1 MHTTYLKTIPQSIS
15 LRTQSSLLNLV
26 NYHLDQKTNIRDP
39 IIIRIEINLAETETR
54 IGPFKTQE
62 TTPEVILEG
71 NTPRI
76 IKTSLPTTLKINNI
90 IQETYQEV
98 NQEEETQTLK
108 IGHIVEIEIKD
119 INLKAHSED
128 MTTPRIH
135 TQLGT
140 IIDPGID
147 LEMDHTIDPDQKDSE
162 MNPTIDT
169 ETEIDPETHR
179 KDMKIHMD
187 KGINHKKETLHIL
200 GKEIIT
206 EKEKETHL
214 NQEATAITGP
224 QTIQQKK
231 GTPHI
236 PEEGALPE
244 TGTTT
249 ELLHQALTHLQDT

>member
-1 MHTTYLKTIPQSIS
+1 M
-15 LRTQSSLLNLV
+15 
-26 NYHLDQKTNIRDP
+26 
-39 IIIRIEINLAETETR
+39 
-54 IGPFKTQE
+54 IGPLKTQE
-62 TTPEVILEG
+62 TTLEVILEG

-98 NQEEETQTLK
+98 TPEEETQTLK
-108 IGHIVEIEIKD
+108 IGHIVEIKIKD
-119 INLKAHSED
+119 INLGAHSAD
-128 MTTPRIH
+128 MTAPRIH

-179 KDMKIHMD
+179 KDMKIHMV

-200 GKEIIT
+200 GKEIIAKIET
-206 EKEKETHL
+206 TEKETHH

-236 PEEGALPE
+236 QEEEALLE
-244 TGTTT
+244 TETTP

>member
-1 MHTTYLKTIPQSIS
+1 M
-15 LRTQSSLLNLV
+15 
-26 NYHLDQKTNIRDP
+26 
-39 IIIRIEINLAETETR
+39 
-54 IGPFKTQE
+54 IGPLKTQE

-98 NQEEETQTLK
+98 TPEEETQTLK

-119 INLKAHSED
+119 ISLKAHSED

-140 IIDPGID
+140 IIDLQID
-147 LEMDHTIDPDQKDSE
+147 PEMDHTID
-162 MNPTIDT
+162 
-169 ETEIDPETHR
+169 TEIESEKTHR

-187 KGINHKKETLHIL
+187 KGTNHKKETLHIL

-214 NQEATAITGP
+214 SQGTTAITGP

-236 PEEGALPE
+236 PEKGALPE

-249 ELLHQALTHLQDT
+249 GLLHQALTHLQDS

>member
-1 MHTTYLKTIPQSIS
+1 MIGPLKTQET
-15 LRTQSSLLNLV
+15 TQEVIL
-26 NYHLDQKTNIRDP
+26 
-39 IIIRIEINLAETETR
+39 ETETR

-76 IKTSLPTTLKINNI
+76 IKTSLPTNLKINNI

-98 NQEEETQTLK
+98 TPEEETQTLK
-108 IGHIVEIEIKD
+108 IGHIVEVEIKD
-119 INLKAHSED
+119 INLGH
-128 MTTPRIH
+128 TH

-140 IIDPGID
+140 MIDQG
-147 LEMDHTIDPDQKDSE
+147 
-162 MNPTIDT
+162 
-169 ETEIDPETHR
+169 

-187 KGINHKKETLHIL
+187 KGTNHKKETLHIL
-200 GKEIIT
+200 GKEIIAKVETT

-214 NQEATAITGP
+214 NQEATTITGP

-249 ELLHQALTHLQDT
+249 GLLHQ

>member
-1 MHTTYLKTIPQSIS
+1 MGIPWKQQLPYPLVHTIYLKTIPQSTS

-26 NYHLDQKTNIRDP
+26 NYHLDQKTNIRDH

-76 IKTSLPTTLKINNI
+76 IKTSLPTTLKIDNI

-98 NQEEETQTLK
+98 TPEGDPQTLN
-108 IGHIVEIEIKD
+108 IGHIVEIKIKV
-119 INLKAHSED
+119 INLGAHSAD
-128 MTTPRIH
+128 MTAPRMH
-135 TQLGT
+135 TQLETT
-140 IIDPGID
+140 IDQEID
-147 LEMDHTIDPDQKDSE
+147 LEMDHTIDPGRDSE
-162 MNPTIDT
+162 M
-169 ETEIDPETHR
+169 THR
-179 KDMKIHMD
+179 K
-187 KGINHKKETLHIL
+187 
-200 GKEIIT
+200 EIIAKIET
-206 EKEKETHL
+206 TEKETHH

-236 PEEGALPE
+236 QEEEALPE
-244 TGTTT
+244 TETTT
-249 ELLHQALTHLQDT
+249 ERLHQALTHLQDT

>member
-1 MHTTYLKTIPQSIS
+1 
-15 LRTQSSLLNLV
+15 LV
-26 NYHLDQKTNIRDP
+26 NYHLAQKTNIRDP
-39 IIIRIEINLAETETR
+39 IIIRIEINLTDTEIMIGPFKTQETIPEVILETEIM

-90 IQETYQEV
+90 IPETYQEV

-119 INLKAHSED
+119 ISLKAHSED

-200 GKEIIT
+200 GKEIIAKIET
-206 EKEKETHL
+206 TEKETHHS
-214 NQEATAITGP
+214 QETTAITGP

-249 ELLHQALTHLQDT
+249 ELLHQALTHLQDS

>member
-1 MHTTYLKTIPQSIS
+1 M
-15 LRTQSSLLNLV
+15 
-26 NYHLDQKTNIRDP
+26 
-39 IIIRIEINLAETETR
+39 AETETR

-76 IKTSLPTTLKINNI
+76 IKTSLPTTLKIDNI

-98 NQEEETQTLK
+98 TPEGDPQTLN
-108 IGHIVEIEIKD
+108 IGHIVEIKIKD
-119 INLKAHSED
+119 INLGAHSAD
-128 MTTPRIH
+128 MTAPRIH

-140 IIDPGID
+140 TIDLQID
-147 LEMDHTIDPDQKDSE
+147 LEMDHTIDPEIE
-162 MNPTIDT
+162 M
-169 ETEIDPETHR
+169 THR

-200 GKEIIT
+200 GKEIIAKIET
-206 EKEKETHL
+206 TEKETHHS
-214 NQEATAITGP
+214 QEATAITGP

-236 PEEGALPE
+236 PEEEALPE
-244 TGTTT
+244 TETTT

>member
-1 MHTTYLKTIPQSIS
+1 MGYPLVHTTYLKTIPQSIS
-15 LRTQSSLLNLV
+15 LRTQSFLLNLV

-98 NQEEETQTLK
+98 TPEEETQTLK
-108 IGHIVEIEIKD
+108 IGHIVEVKIKD
-119 INLKAHSED
+119 INLKAHSAD
-128 MTTPRIH
+128 MRAPRIH

-140 IIDPGID
+140 IIDLQID
-147 LEMDHTIDPDQKDSE
+147 PEMDH
-162 MNPTIDT
+162 TIDT
-169 ETEIDPETHR
+169 ETEIEETHR

-200 GKEIIT
+200 GIEIIAKIEIT
-206 EKEKETHL
+206 EE
-214 NQEATAITGP
+214 
-224 QTIQQKK
+224 
-231 GTPHI
+231 
-236 PEEGALPE
+236 
-244 TGTTT
+244 
-249 ELLHQALTHLQDT
+249 DT

>member
-1 MHTTYLKTIPQSIS
+1 M
-15 LRTQSSLLNLV
+15 V
-26 NYHLDQKTNIRDP
+26 NYHLANIRDP
-39 IIIRIEINLAETETR
+39 IIIRIGINLAETR

-90 IQETYQEV
+90 IPETYQEV

-108 IGHIVEIEIKD
+108 IGHIVEVKIKD
-119 INLKAHSED
+119 INLGAHSAD
-128 MTTPRIH
+128 MTAPRIH

-140 IIDPGID
+140 TIDLQID
-147 LEMDHTIDPDQKDSE
+147 LEMDHTIDPEIE
-162 MNPTIDT
+162 M
-169 ETEIDPETHR
+169 THR
-179 KDMKIHMD
+179 KDMKIHMV
-187 KGINHKKETLHIL
+187 KGINHKKETLHTL
-200 GKEIIT
+200 GKEIIAKIETT

-214 NQEATAITGP
+214 NQEATAITEPQTIQQTTEKETHHSQETTAITGP

-249 ELLHQALTHLQDT
+249 ELLHQALTHLQDS

>member
-1 MHTTYLKTIPQSIS
+1 M
-15 LRTQSSLLNLV
+15 
-26 NYHLDQKTNIRDP
+26 
-39 IIIRIEINLAETETR
+39 AETETR

-98 NQEEETQTLK
+98 TPEEETQTLK
-108 IGHIVEIEIKD
+108 TGHIVEVKIKD
-119 INLKAHSED
+119 INLGAHLTD

-140 IIDPGID
+140 IIDPEID
-147 LEMDHTIDPDQKDSE
+147 LEMDHTIDPGKDSE
-162 MNPTIDT
+162 MNLITDQEIDLEMDHT
-169 ETEIDPETHR
+169 IDPEIDSEMTHR

-187 KGINHKKETLHIL
+187 KGTNHKKETLHIL

-249 ELLHQALTHLQDT
+249 GLLHPALTHLQDS

>member
-1 MHTTYLKTIPQSIS
+1 MG
-15 LRTQSSLLNLV
+15 
-26 NYHLDQKTNIRDP
+26 
-39 IIIRIEINLAETETR
+39 RIEINLAETR

-62 TTPEVILEG
+62 TTPEVILEE

-98 NQEEETQTLK
+98 TPEEETQTLK
-108 IGHIVEIEIKD
+108 TGHIVEVKIKD
-119 INLKAHSED
+119 INPGAHLTD

-140 IIDPGID
+140 IIDP
-147 LEMDHTIDPDQKDSE
+147 DQKDSE
-162 MNPTIDT
+162 MNPTIDPDI
-169 ETEIDPETHR
+169 EITHR

-200 GKEIIT
+200 GKEIIAKIEIT
-206 EKEKETHL
+206 KKETHL
-214 NQEATAITGP
+214 KQETTAITGP

-249 ELLHQALTHLQDT
+249 ELLHQALTHLQDS

>member
-1 MHTTYLKTIPQSIS
+1 M
-15 LRTQSSLLNLV
+15 
-26 NYHLDQKTNIRDP
+26 
-39 IIIRIEINLAETETR
+39 AETETR

-76 IKTSLPTTLKINNI
+76 IKTSLPTNLKINNI

-98 NQEEETQTLK
+98 TPEEETQTLK

-119 INLKAHSED
+119 ISLKAHSED

-147 LEMDHTIDPDQKDSE
+147 LEMDHTIDPEIDSE
-162 MNPTIDT
+162 M
-169 ETEIDPETHR
+169 THR
-179 KDMKIHMD
+179 KDMKIHMV

-200 GKEIIT
+200 GKEIIAKIET
-206 EKEKETHL
+206 TEKETHH
-214 NQEATAITGP
+214 NQETTAITGP

-236 PEEGALPE
+236 QEEEALPE
-244 TGTTT
+244 TETTP

>member
-1 MHTTYLKTIPQSIS
+1 M
-15 LRTQSSLLNLV
+15 V
-26 NYHLDQKTNIRDP
+26 NYHLANIRDP

-98 NQEEETQTLK
+98 TQEEDPQTLK
-108 IGHIVEIEIKD
+108 IGHIVEVKIKD
-119 INLKAHSED
+119 INLGAHSAD
-128 MTTPRIH
+128 MTAPRIH

-140 IIDPGID
+140 TIDLQID
-147 LEMDHTIDPDQKDSE
+147 LEMDHTIDP
-162 MNPTIDT
+162 
-169 ETEIDPETHR
+169 EIEKTHR

-200 GKEIIT
+200 GKEIIAKIET
-206 EKEKETHL
+206 TEKETHH

-236 PEEGALPE
+236 PEEEALPE